1 MPQVVLL
8 CKIANESSNFT
19 QARWDVKS
27 LESTLEWMVKS
38 LTISLVFQTTA
49 CGQAT
54 SSNLAQSI
62 LHFFC
67 SLSSLPIYKSAIKS
81 SCGCEQIVAVLQII
95 QNSQTKKLSKDV
107 CALSVKKNLL
117 VEFKI
122 FIVTKKTLNGT
133 IWFQILLNT
142 SYPSN
147 VNVIFTLFEAAFIV
161 ISCKC

>member
-1 MPQVVLL
+1 MDGQEPDY
-8 CKIANESSNFT
+8 IISISNNSMWPSHF
-19 QARWDVKS
+19 
-27 LESTLEWMVKS
+27 
-38 LTISLVFQTTA
+38 FQFGTKY
-49 CGQAT
+49 
-54 SSNLAQSI
+54 LA
-62 LHFFC
+62 FFC